1 MDSKVNAV
9 FILDEVL
16 TSRLAA
22 GGLQSLVG
30 LKPDLTTLGK
40 YLGGSLAFGALSGRR
55 DIMAIFDPRSPGALP
70 HSGTFNNNTVT
81 MRAGCAGLKHVYT
94 PQVAE
99 ELNNR
104 GDSFLKKLQVVSK
117 GTQLC
122 FTGRGSLICSH
133 FVASGSSQVRSIVD
147 LEENETLKELYWL
160 EMIEKG
166 FWVARRGSLAISLCV
181 PQAELDRFVKE
192 TEDFLA
198 RYWNEVAL

>member
-1 MDSKVNAV
+1 MDSQVNAV

-40 YLGGSLAFGALSGRR
+40 YLGGSLAFGALGGRR
-55 DIMAIFDPRSPGALP
+55 DIMAVFDPRSPGALP

-81 MRAGCAGLKHVYT
+81 MRVGCAGLKHVYT

-181 PQAELDRFVKE
+181 PQAELNRFVKE

-198 RYWNEVAL
+198 RHWNEVAL

>member
-1 MDSKVNAV
+1 MDSQVNAV

-40 YLGGSLAFGALSGRR
+40 YLGGSLAFGALGGRR
-55 DIMAIFDPRSPGALP
+55 DIMAVFDPRSPGALP

-81 MRAGCAGLKHVYT
+81 MRVGCAGLKHVYT

-198 RYWNEVAL
+198 RYCNEVAL

>member
-1 MDSKVNAV
+1 M

-16 TSRLAA
+16 TSRLAP

-30 LKPDLTTLGK
+30 LKPDLITLGK
-40 YLGGSLAFGALSGRR
+40 YLGGSLAFGALGGRR
-55 DIMAIFDPRSPGALP
+55 DIMAVFDPRSSGALP

-81 MRAGCAGLKHVYT
+81 MRAGYAGLKHVYT
-94 PQVAE
+94 PQAAE
-99 ELNNR
+99 ELNSR
-104 GDSFLKKLQVVSK
+104 GNAFLKKLEVVSK

-133 FVASGSSQVRSIVD
+133 FIASGSSQIRSIAD
-147 LEENETLKELYWL
+147 LKENETLKELYWL

-181 PQAELDRFVKE
+181 PQAEMDRFVKE
-192 TEDFLA
+192 TESFLV
-198 RYWNEVAL
+198 RYHDGVVL